1 MTIEDQFFL
10 AEFYMNKKHD
20 DESKD
25 LKNTLTPL
33 QYEVTQN
40 DGTEAPFANEYWDNK
55 AEGIYVDIVSGEVLF
70 SSKHKYDSG
79 TGWPSFYQ
87 PLVPDNL
94 QEISDHKLARM
105 RTEIR
110 SKIGNSHLGHVFDD
124 GPKPTGKR
132 YCMNSAALRFIPKDQ
147 LVAQGYEK
155 YLAQFGEES
164 NQAIA
169 YFAGGCFWCVEE
181 DFLKTIGVN
190 DVISGYMGGLAKN
203 PSYENVCDGTT
214 GHAETVAVHFDPKK
228 IGYED
233 LVKVFLLH
241 IDPTVKNRQFCD
253 VGNQYRTAI
262 FYLDEQQKQAAN
274 KAVDWLKKTFTD
286 INPVTEISHAKEFYR
301 AEEYHQ
307 RYAEKNPDRYQA
319 YRRACGREER
329 LIELYGTKR
338 EQFLQ
343 NFQAKK

>member
-1 MTIEDQFFL
+1 MKDRED
-10 AEFYMNKKHD
+10 NKK
-20 DESKD
+20 
-25 LKNTLTPL
+25 TLTPL

-55 AEGIYVDIVSGEVLF
+55 AEGIYVDIISGEVLF

-87 PLVPDNL
+87 PLEPSNLLEKPD
-94 QEISDHKLARM
+94 QKLSRL

-110 SKIGNSHLGHVFDD
+110 SKKGNSHLGHVFDD

-147 LVAQGYEK
+147 LIAEGYEK
-155 YLAQFGEES
+155 YLAHFNKENNE
-164 NQAIA
+164 ALA

-181 DFLKTIGVN
+181 DFLKIVGVV
-190 DVISGYMGGLAKN
+190 DVISGYMGGIAKN
-203 PSYENVCDGTT
+203 PSYENVCEGTT
-214 GHAETVAVHFDPKK
+214 GHAETVAVHFDPQK
-228 IGYED
+228 ISYED
-233 LVKVFLLH
+233 LVKIFLLH

-253 VGNQYRTAI
+253 VGPQYRTAI
-262 FYLDEQQKQAAN
+262 FYISEEQKQAAL
-274 KAVDWLKKTFTD
+274 KATDWLKKTFID
-286 INPVTEISHAKEFYR
+286 VIPVTELSPAKEFYR

-307 RYAEKNPDRYQA
+307 RYAKKNPDGYLA

-343 NFQAKK
+343 KYQTPSK